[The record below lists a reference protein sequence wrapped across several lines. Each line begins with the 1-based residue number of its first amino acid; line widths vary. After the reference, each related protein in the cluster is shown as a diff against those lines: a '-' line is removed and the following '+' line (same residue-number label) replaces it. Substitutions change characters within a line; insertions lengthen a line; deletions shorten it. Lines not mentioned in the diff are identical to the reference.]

1 MLLRL
6 AVVSQMH
13 SVRHSRLFKIAG
25 FLISAI
31 LIFSLLFWLVEKPY
45 RAGPEG
51 FTFLDAIE
59 SIVIY
64 TLSGFDVDPPHS
76 IYGWAFAIISLLLG
90 ILFIGAFTAEVA
102 SIFVEARIKNHADV
116 KSVIYQNHILV
127 CGHLSDVEYFFEQL
141 FHEDHGH
148 ADLAIV
154 FLMPTP
160 PTGLIDSLLTSKK
173 YKRRVKYIIGSPLI
187 EQDLERA
194 NAGKARAAFIF
205 ANRFAED
212 PDKEDA
218 KTILRT
224 LAIQNYNKKI
234 ITYVQVL
241 KAKNKG
247 HIKATEA
254 NYFLCIEELSLNIIA
269 QSCINPGLTDL
280 IGNLVNTSDDEPEDS
295 QPEWLQEYI
304 LGTGR
309 EIYRVPAG
317 LACFIVPFHELA
329 SAVYHQFGVTV
340 IGMQKLDDDE
350 VYTFAVNPGKEW
362 DVDPGDYLFI
372 IADDF
377 DEAIQVTHQED
388 DFITPTYEFPEENEK
403 REDAL
408 KGWHGNLVP
417 REEATLTRVAF
428 KDHIVVCGAGKDL
441 PLLLAPLR
449 SPDLLNYQR
458 IVVLNPKPLDEK
470 TWNEIGKLPEVYFL
484 LGSPLDYADLK
495 NVNIKNAS
503 KALILNNKDEVS
515 TDDEIMVDADTVMT
529 VMGIHTLGHDVYTI
543 AEVIYSSNTNFLHSQ
558 DLESDDEESP
568 FSVNEVVTMSRI
580 ADSIICQAY
589 YTEHF
594 IAVFDELFSVDVHD
608 EEEERN
614 TCEIYQIDIP
624 KYYHTKTYE
633 DLFHYLSYKHGI
645 IPVGLYR
652 TNGDGH
658 TYVFTAPPKDTAL
671 KPNDRVYVF
680 APDEPML

>member
-1 MLLRL
+1 MLLRA
-6 AVVSQMH
+6 AVLSQLS
-13 SVRHSRLFKIAG
+13 SVRHSRLFKIASS
-25 FLISAI
+25 LISAI
-31 LIFSLLFWLVEKPY
+31 LIFSLLFWLVERPY
-45 RAGPEG
+45 REGPEG
-51 FTFLDAIE
+51 FSFFDAIE

-76 IYGWAFAIISLLLG
+76 VYGWAFAIISLLLG
-90 ILFIGAFTAEVA
+90 ILFVGAFTAEVA
-102 SIFVEARIKNHADV
+102 SIFVEARIKSHADV
-116 KSVIYQNHILV
+116 KSVIYQDHILV

-141 FHEDHGH
+141 FHEDHGNSN
-148 ADLAIV
+148 LAIV

-187 EQDLERA
+187 DQDLERA
-194 NAGKARAAFIF
+194 NASSARAAFVF

-241 KAKNKG
+241 KSKNKG
-247 HIKATEA
+247 HIKATGA

-269 QSCINPGLTDL
+269 QACINPGLTNL

-295 QPEWLQEYI
+295 QPQWLQEYI

-317 LACFIVPFHELA
+317 LACFMVPFNELA
-329 SAVYHQFGVTV
+329 SSIYHQCGVTV

-350 VYTFAVNPGKEW
+350 VYTFAVNPGKDW
-362 DVDPGDYLFI
+362 DVEPGDYLFI

-377 DEAIQVTHQED
+377 DEAIEISHQED
-388 DFITPTYEFPEENEK
+388 DFETPNYEFPEESEQK
-403 REDAL
+403 KKES
-408 KGWHGNLVP
+408 KEWHGRVIP
-417 REEATLTRVAF
+417 KEEAILERVTF
-428 KDHIVVCGAGKDL
+428 KDHIVICGAGKDL

-449 SPDLLNYQR
+449 SPDLLTYQR
-458 IVVLNPKPLDEK
+458 IVVINPEPLSKK
-470 TWNEIGKLPEVYFL
+470 TWEEISELPEIYFVQ
-484 LGSPLDYADLK
+484 GSPLDYADLK
-495 NVNIKNAS
+495 KVNIKYAS
-503 KALILNNKDEVS
+503 KALILNNKGEIS
-515 TDDEIMVDADTVMT
+515 AEDEIMVDADTVMT
-529 VMGIHTLGHDVYTI
+529 VMGIDTLGQDVYTI

-558 DLESDDEESP
+558 DLEADDEDSP

-580 ADSIICQAY
+580 ADSIVCQAY
-589 YTEHF
+589 YTDHF
-594 IAVFDELFSVDVHD
+594 IAVFDELFSVDSHD

-614 TCEIYQIDIP
+614 TCEIYQIDTP
-624 KYYHTKTYE
+624 SYYHGKTYE
-633 DLFHYLSYKHGI
+633 ELFHYLSYKHGI
-645 IPVGLYR
+645 IPVALYR
-652 TNGDGH
+652 SNEDGH
-658 TYVFTAPPKDTAL
+658 SYVFTSPPGETPLVPSDK
-671 KPNDRVYVF
+671 VYVF
-680 APDEPML
+680 APDEPVL